1 MYVVLDINS
10 RTCCIRTRE
19 MNGHRNMQCS
29 QSQTPLERF
38 NRSVH
43 VTARYLRSIIVEP
56 RDPLRV
62 HVGNE
67 QLATKVREPVRRLQ
81 VTPSITIAW
90 SVLKEQM

>member
-1 MYVVLDINS
+1 MSGYTD
-10 RTCCIRTRE
+10 
-19 MNGHRNMQCS
+19 MQCS
-29 QSQTPLERF
+29 QPQTPRQRL

-43 VTARYLRSIIVEP
+43 VTARHLRSIIVEP

-81 VTPSITIAW
+81 VTPSVTIAW